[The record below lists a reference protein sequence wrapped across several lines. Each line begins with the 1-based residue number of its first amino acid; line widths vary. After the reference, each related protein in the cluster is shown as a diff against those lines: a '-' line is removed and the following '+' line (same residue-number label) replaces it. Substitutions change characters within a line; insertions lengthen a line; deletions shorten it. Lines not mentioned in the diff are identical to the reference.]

1 MKKVLAVLG
10 TRPETIKMAPVLA
23 ELRSSDQIDLRL
35 CVTAQHRQMLDQA
48 MSQFQLR
55 ADHDL
60 DLMRHDQ
67 SLDELTAAALVGI
80 GKVLDA
86 ERPDLVLV
94 HGDTATTFA
103 ATLAAFY
110 RQVKIAHVE
119 AGLRSGSLY
128 MPWPEELYRR
138 MVSLAATLHLAP
150 TETARRNLLAEGVP
164 EDTIVVTGN
173 TVIDA
178 LVDTADR
185 LRDDADLRRQMEQR
199 FGFLRSVGP
208 LALVS
213 IHRRENFG
221 EPLRNICKALAGL
234 ASTHGIE
241 IVFPV
246 HPNPHIAGPV
256 EQILAHN
263 PLIHLIEPVDHQAFV
278 YLMDRADLVITDSG
292 GVQEEAPTL
301 GTPVLVLRD
310 LTERPEA
317 VASGKAALVG
327 SSSAAI
333 MQQALAFLRAPA
345 QARKG
350 ASLYGDGKAAGRIRH
365 VLETWLGS

>member
-1 MKKVLAVLG
+1 
-10 TRPETIKMAPVLA
+10 MAPVLA
-23 ELRSSDQIDLRL
+23 QLRASDRIEVRL
-35 CVTAQHRQMLDQA
+35 CVTAQHREMLDQA
-48 MSQFQLR
+48 MGQFQLK

-60 DLMRHDQ
+60 DLMRHGQ
-67 SLDELTAAALVGI
+67 SLDELTAAVLLGV

-103 ATLAAFY
+103 TTLAAFY
-110 RQVKIAHVE
+110 RQVKVAHVE
-119 AGLRSGSLY
+119 AGLRSGSLR

-150 TETARRNLLAEGVP
+150 TESARRNLLAEGVP
-164 EDTIVVTGN
+164 EEAIVVTGN

-178 LVDTADR
+178 LVGTADR
-185 LRDDADLRRQMEQR
+185 LREDAALRQEMQRR
-199 FGFLRSVGP
+199 FGFLRPHGH

-213 IHRRENFG
+213 IHRRENLG
-221 EPLRNICKALAGL
+221 RPLQNICEALVDL
-234 ASTHGIE
+234 ARTHDVE

-246 HPNPHIAGPV
+246 HPNPQVAGPV
-256 EQILAHN
+256 EQVLAHN
-263 PLIHLIEPVDHQAFV
+263 PLIHLIGPLDYQSFV
-278 YLMDRADLVITDSG
+278 YLMQRADLIVTDSG

-327 SSSAAI
+327 SSSESI
-333 MQQALAFLRAPA
+333 VRQALEFLRDPP
-345 QARKG
+345 RTRRG
-350 ASLYGDGKAAGRIRH
+350 ESLYGDGKAAERIRH
-365 VLETWLGS
+365 ALETWLGA